1 MKKKELYKIYDR
13 NYKEFFSN
21 TFAIRELLE
30 TFVNVDLVKYID
42 FNSVEIINKSFILD
56 SNKEKESDIIYK
68 IKLKEQYSD
77 ISLYIVILLEFQSS
91 VDKNM
96 LYRMIEYT
104 LLLYKELEKTNKKL
118 PPVFPIVLYT
128 GSKKWNVPNDLNQIV
143 KGNELLKDYGLKF
156 KYFLLDVN
164 KYTKEQLQ
172 EIGNIISTLFLAEII
187 ETENIQELGNQID
200 KLIENENNKE
210 NIKQL
215 IKFILNIYKK
225 DEEIDYNKLQED
237 LNSKFRSGSML
248 VENVLKFE
256 KKARMKGFKEG
267 IEKGK
272 IEGLKEGEL
281 IATRNKLIKLLLKK
295 FRELPKEIEEKIN
308 NCNDL
313 NKLDLIID
321 NIFDI
326 SSLDEIN
333 KFLE

>member
-1 MKKKELYKIYDR
+1 MTYIINKSVKIIFMENKELYKIYDR
-13 NYKEFFSN
+13 NYREFFSN
-21 TFAIRELLE
+21 KFAIKELLE

-164 KYTKEQLQ
+164 KYTKKQLQ

-187 ETENIQELGNQID
+187 
-200 KLIENENNKE
+200 
-210 NIKQL
+210 
-215 IKFILNIYKK
+215 
-225 DEEIDYNKLQED
+225 
-237 LNSKFRSGSML
+237 
-248 VENVLKFE
+248 
-256 KKARMKGFKEG
+256 KAERYSRIRKS
-267 IEKGK
+267 
-272 IEGLKEGEL
+272 
-281 IATRNKLIKLLLKK
+281 N
-295 FRELPKEIEEKIN
+295 
-308 NCNDL
+308 
-313 NKLDLIID
+313 
-321 NIFDI
+321 
-326 SSLDEIN
+326 
-333 KFLE
+333 

>member
-1 MKKKELYKIYDR
+1 MKNKELYKIYDR
-13 NYKEFFSN
+13 NYREFFSN
-21 TFAIRELLE
+21 TFAIKELLE

-42 FNSVEIINKSFILD
+42 FNSIEIINKSFILD

-91 VDKNM
+91 VDKKM

-187 ETENIQELGNQID
+187 EAENIQELGNQID

-267 IEKGK
+267 IEGK
-272 IEGLKEGEL
+272 IEGIEIEGES
-281 IATRNKLIKLLLKK
+281 N
-295 FRELPKEIEEKIN
+295 
-308 NCNDL
+308 
-313 NKLDLIID
+313 
-321 NIFDI
+321 
-326 SSLDEIN
+326 
-333 KFLE
+333 